1 MRFKL
6 NRLVNISY
14 DDNAQQRS
22 NPTPTLSWNS
32 QALASKGHDLPQC
45 PPTPPPSRYGCSFP
59 PFPESISIV
68 FHHAQLG

>member
-6 NRLVNISY
+6 NGLANISY

-32 QALASKGHDLPQC
+32 QALASKGHDLP
-45 PPTPPPSRYGCSFP
+45 
-59 PFPESISIV
+59 
-68 FHHAQLG
+68 